1 MSKETLKTIFVWCAF
16 FGIIALAV
24 FGIRSCSKHQDS
36 NRTQAKL
43 ERVLNGEYVYEDING
58 VYHIDEN
65 CRMLRKYH
73 YDPEENEVYENYSSQ
88 YFPRSIIKSWDGF
101 ACTHQLCTKCFS
113 PELIKQLDS
122 VRTVKIYP
130 DGSAGMF
137 NSDSKQEYKGRDRL
151 DPNYR

>member
-24 FGIRSCSKHQDS
+24 FGIRSCKHQDS
-36 NRTQAKL
+36 NRKQAKL

-58 VYHIDEN
+58 VYHIDEH

-88 YFPRSIIKSWDGF
+88 YYPRSIIKSWDGF

-113 PELIKQLDS
+113 PVIILQLDS
-122 VRTVKIYP
+122 IRI
-130 DGSAGMF
+130 
-137 NSDSKQEYKGRDRL
+137 EYNGDEDEEYYNIHSNKERIVAPWVTDTI
-151 DPNYR
+151 D

>member
-1 MSKETLKTIFVWCAF
+1 MDKDTLKTIGVWCAF

-36 NRTQAKL
+36 DRKQAKL

-58 VYHIDEN
+58 VYHIDEH

-73 YDPEENEVYENYSSQ
+73 YDPDENEVYENYSSQ
-88 YFPRSIIKSWDGF
+88 YYPRNIITSWEGF
-101 ACTHQLCTKCFS
+101 ASTHQLCTKCFS

-122 VRTVKIYP
+122 VRIIKTHS
-130 DGSAGMF
+130 DCSSELF